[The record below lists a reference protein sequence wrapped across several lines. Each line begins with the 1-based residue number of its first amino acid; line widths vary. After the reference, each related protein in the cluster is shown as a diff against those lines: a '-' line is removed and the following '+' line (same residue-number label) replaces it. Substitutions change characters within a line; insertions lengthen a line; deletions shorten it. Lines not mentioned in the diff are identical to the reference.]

1 MSEAKQ
7 LITSKD
13 ILEFRKYQGTISPIA
28 VAEMLGQPLH
38 KIQADIAKYFEKPL
52 IDTWHE
58 ATWLMSRRL
67 GKSYLGIKIATS
79 LMLTPYSKIAL
90 IAHSTSLSEVWF
102 KEILN
107 DLMSIP
113 EIRDKVTWEKK
124 NGIIEIKELNT
135 LFICCSYLNAD
146 TKLIGKSFNFIL
158 KDEFFLVDKIYQE
171 EIYNLVTPTTANFGS
186 FEGIKYAKQ
195 VILSTP
201 RGTITGS
208 HSGRAYLKG
217 LNKEK
222 GFISFKHDIYES
234 PFLTEEEIE
243 LIKQTTPESVWLQEF
258 CCCFTR
264 QEASVA
270 REFDKNKHVIYIS
283 DKMIRDM
290 IHYCDIIVALD
301 TGVRDGNAFSLVL
314 YNNKTETYY
323 AIAEHYKQGEIV
335 YDFIK
340 NAKDT
345 AMAFCKKFEVPF
357 NRVYFFIDPSSS
369 EAKLQANKLFDLTM
383 HNAKN
388 NRDAGI
394 DYLNQIL
401 QGNGEAKIPKL
412 FISDKCEVHISQLEY
427 AEFKAVSGVM
437 SNQFAKDPIRD
448 SHYDV
453 LQTLIYATFT
463 HYKTSHSSFII
474 S

>member
-1 MSEAKQ
+1 MSTDKQ
-7 LITSKD
+7 IITSKD

-28 VAEMLGQPLH
+28 VAKMLGQPLH
-38 KIQADIAKYFEKPL
+38 PIQENIAKYFEKPL

-67 GKSYLGIKIATS
+67 GKSYLGIKIATT

-90 IAHSTSLSEVWF
+90 IAHSTSLSDVWF

-113 EIRDKVTWEKK
+113 EIKDKVTWEKK

-146 TKLIGKSFNFIL
+146 TKLIGKSFGYIV
-158 KDEFFLVDKIYQE
+158 KDEHFLVDKIYQE

-186 FEGIKYAKQ
+186 NEGIKYAKQ
-195 VILSTP
+195 IILSTP

-208 HSGRAYLKG
+208 HAGRTYLKG
-217 LNKEK
+217 LNGEK

-234 PFLTEEEIE
+234 PFLTEDEID
-243 LIKQTTPESVWLQEF
+243 LIRQTTPESVWLQEF
-258 CCCFTR
+258 CCSFTR

-270 REFDKNKHVIYIS
+270 REFDKNKHVIPIS
-283 DKMIRDM
+283 DSMIRDM
-290 IHYCDIIVALD
+290 IHYCDIIVASD
-301 TGVRDGNAFSLVL
+301 TGVRDGNAFSICL
-314 YNNKTETYY
+314 YNNKTDTYY
-323 AIAEHYKQGEIV
+323 AVGEHYKQGEIV
-335 YDFIK
+335 YDFLKIM
-340 NAKDT
+340 KDT
-345 AMAFCKKFEVPF
+345 MVDFCKKFEIPF
-357 NRVYFFIDPSSS
+357 NKVYFFADPSSA
-369 EAKLQANKLFDLTM
+369 EMKLQANKLFDLTV

-388 NRDAGI
+388 SRDAGI

-401 QGNGEAKIPKL
+401 QGNGDTKIPKL
-412 FISDKCEVHISQLEY
+412 YISDKCEVHISQLEY
-427 AEFKAVSGVM
+427 AEFKAVGGQM

-463 HYKTSHSSFII
+463 HYKTSNSSFII
-474 S
+474 C